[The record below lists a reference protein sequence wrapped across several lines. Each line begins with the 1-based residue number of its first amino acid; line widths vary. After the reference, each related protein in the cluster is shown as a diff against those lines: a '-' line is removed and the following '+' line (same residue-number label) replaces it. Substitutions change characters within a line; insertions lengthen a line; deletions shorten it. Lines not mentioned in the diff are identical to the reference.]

1 MLAPL
6 FLPWR
11 SGVSLGLYVMSAAVV
26 LGLTIACWKRS
37 PAMSLPLRYSALL
50 FATVLVSPHLTVY
63 DLVILAPA
71 FILLADWLQVQAL
84 TLSTRALGTL
94 LYLVYALP
102 LIGPFTRFTHV
113 QLSVIAMAATVV
125 FLWQIGR
132 EGAPPGDVAI
142 SKREGAGMGGR

>member
-1 MLAPL
+1 
-6 FLPWR
+6 
-11 SGVSLGLYVMSAAVV
+11 
-26 LGLTIACWKRS
+26 
-37 PAMSLPLRYSALL
+37 
-50 FATVLVSPHLTVY
+50 
-63 DLVILAPA
+63 
-71 FILLADWLQVQAL
+71 
-84 TLSTRALGTL
+84 
-94 LYLVYALP
+94 

>member
-1 MLAPL
+1 
-6 FLPWR
+6 
-11 SGVSLGLYVMSAAVV
+11 
-26 LGLTIACWKRS
+26 
-37 PAMSLPLRYSALL
+37 
-50 FATVLVSPHLTVY
+50 VLVSPHLTVY

-84 TLSTRALGTL
+84 TLSTRGLGTL